1 MRTDTSSKGLKSA
14 REVALKVLYKIEQEE
29 IFAEEGVE
37 KYCAG
42 LRFSREDRR
51 LVGEL
56 VFGTT
61 KLRKRIDYLISQ
73 VLDEKL
79 ERLTPWMRNILRMGI
94 YQLEFT
100 DKIPAYAAI
109 NESVNL
115 AKKYGHTGVASLVNG
130 VLRNYERKKEQIKFP
145 PEELEYISTFFS
157 FPEWLI
163 EKWLSSF
170 GRENVIGLCEYF
182 NRKPNLGVRVNQLKS
197 STTQVEDYFQKNSLS
212 FRKGSFLEG
221 FYYLE
226 SPLELDELELL
237 PEGKIY
243 IQDEAS
249 LLAVELLD
257 PKPGEKVL
265 DLCAGPGGKS
275 GYISQRMQN
284 QGKVIAVDT
293 SETKLQ
299 LVRENCQRLGATIV
313 ETVLGDAVDFA
324 TTPVDK
330 ILVDAPCSGTGVL
343 NRNADARWQKKP
355 EDLERLTKLQLSI
368 LENAVSLLKSGGV
381 IVYSTCSIMPEENQI
396 VIGTLLEKHSELKV
410 ADAGQ
415 LFSAELA
422 TQEGYLRTLPFMHKI
437 DGAFAVKL
445 IKE

>member
-1 MRTDTSSKGLKSA
+1 MRTDAASKSLKSA
-14 REVALKVLYKIEQEE
+14 REVALKVLYKIEQEG

-42 LRFSREDRR
+42 VGFSGEDRR

-61 KLRKRIDYLISQ
+61 KLRKRIDYLLSQ

-94 YQLEFT
+94 YQLAFT

-145 PEELEYISTFFS
+145 QEELEFISSFYS

-197 STTQVEDYFQKNSLS
+197 SATEVENYLQEISLS

-226 SPLELDELELL
+226 SAVELDELELL

-257 PKPGEKVL
+257 PKPGETVL
-265 DLCAGPGGKS
+265 DLCAAPGGKS
-275 GYISQRMQN
+275 GYLAQKMQN
-284 QGKVIAVDT
+284 QGKVIAVDK
-293 SETKLQ
+293 SETKLR

-313 ETVLGDAVDFA
+313 EALLGDAVDFA
-324 TTPVDK
+324 TAPVDR

-355 EDLERLTKLQLSI
+355 EDLERLAQLQLSI
-368 LENAVSLLKSGGV
+368 LKNAASLVKPGGI

-396 VIGTLLEKHSELKV
+396 VIQNLLAKHSELKV

-415 LFSAELA
+415 FFAAELV

-437 DGAFAVKL
+437 DGAFAVRLVKV
-445 IKE
+445 